1 MILNDLTKQI
11 KDYDIK
17 KIEEADYQALHAL
30 HLSNTAY
37 NAYFDKRPISLAKCI
52 EGTKALPPNTS
63 FEQKFYIGFHQNKQ
77 LVAVLDYVEGYPK
90 DKVVWIGLLMIDANY
105 QRQGIA
111 RKIVQH
117 FINAVASSDYQ
128 SIQLGVI
135 AKNSTAF
142 AFWQKMGF
150 IEIDRRYISSTV
162 CAKLEVIIME
172 RFL

>member
-11 KDYDIK
+11 KDYEIK

-30 HLSNTAY
+30 HLSNAAY
-37 NAYFDKRPISLAKCI
+37 NAYFDKQPISLERCI

-63 FEQKFYIGFHQNKQ
+63 YEQKFYIGFYQNKQ
-77 LVAVLDYVEGYPK
+77 LVAVLDYVVGYPK

-105 QRQGIA
+105 QQQGIA

-117 FINAVASSDYQ
+117 FSKAADSSGYQ

-135 AKNSTAF
+135 AKNSSAL

-150 IEIDRRYISSTV
+150 IEINRRYISSAI

-172 RFL
+172 KSY